1 MEITSIGISSM
12 IWLAV
17 AAVIGIVVPLGL
29 AIWWMVKKK
38 ESFVTYLVGM
48 LVFVVFVFVL
58 EKPIQ
63 NALIIPDHAVSR
75 FINARPIL
83 WGFVVG
89 LFPGVFEET
98 GRFIAFKTVLKKR
111 RNKETSV
118 TYGLGH
124 GGVEMMIVYG
134 LSYATYLS
142 YAVMINTGTFQ
153 PVIDQVME
161 QAPDQIDAVYQMVD
175 VIATFSFGTLCLGLV
190 ERVFAFLFHVG
201 ASMLVFYACRERRKF
216 FFYPLMILMHT
227 AMDMICG
234 LYLNGTLQIS
244 QAVLEVIVAVFG
256 TVVFWGAHMIYKYD
270 QTRFIIE

>member
-1 MEITSIGISSM
+1 MDVTNIGISSM
-12 IWLAV
+12 MYLGI

-48 LVFVVFVFVL
+48 LVFFIFVFVL

-63 NALIIPDHAVSR
+63 NALILPDHAVSR

-124 GGVEMMIVYG
+124 GGVEMMIAYG
-134 LSYATYLS
+134 LTYATYLS

-175 VIATFSFGTLCLGLV
+175 VIATFSFGALCLGLV

-201 ASMLVFYACRERRKF
+201 ASMLVFYAARERRKF
-216 FFYPLMILMHT
+216 WLYPVMIAMHT
-227 AMDMICG
+227 LMDMIAG
-234 LYLNGTLQIS
+234 LYINGTLQVPQII
-244 QAVLEVIVAVFG
+244 LEVIVAVIGCITFA
-256 TVVFWGAHMIYKYD
+256 GAYVIYKQD
-270 QTRFIIE
+270 DTVFITD